1 MNRESCEVISNIE
14 LMPGIYLMWLQ
25 APEIARR
32 AQAGQFVMVACG
44 TEQTLRR
51 PISVHSVEH
60 DTFALLYA
68 VVGKGTAQLTRL
80 QNGNKLDVLGP
91 MGNGFQ
97 VSPMPEGTLS
107 YLIIAG
113 GIGIAPL
120 RFLVEKVKPWCRQI
134 IVLQG
139 AATAAKLYPK
149 ALLPKEIS
157 LNTATDDGSA
167 GHKGFITDLIPSFA
181 TTADVIV
188 ACGPM
193 PMLKYLA
200 ENQTRLKLISK
211 PVSISMEMR
220 MACALGVCYGCT
232 IRTKSGLK
240 QVCKDGPV
248 FDLDEVIWDE
258 MARI

>member
-1 MNRESCEVISNIE
+1 
-14 LMPGIYLMWLQ
+14 MPGIYLMWLQ

-68 VVGKGTAQLTRL
+68 VVGKGTVQLTRL